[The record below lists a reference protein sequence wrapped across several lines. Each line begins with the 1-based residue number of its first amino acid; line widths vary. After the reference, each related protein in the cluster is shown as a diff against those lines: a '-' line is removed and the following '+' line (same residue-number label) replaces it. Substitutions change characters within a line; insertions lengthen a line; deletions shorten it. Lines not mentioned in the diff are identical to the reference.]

1 MYFVLTQHTSAPFRS
16 LAGDRATAVGAL
28 ACVTSEPVMD
38 APCTTVAAFLSF
50 SSLAAFCSPVSHLSD
65 PPSASEGEV
74 NFPLSRSAHRTDAD
88 GPCGPTDSTVR
99 ANDLK
104 AGAPRSANPIT
115 LRAAGG
121 ARWSSRFVGETCSNV
136 ILRFI
141 KKHRMSAR
149 LSDPFSINPATFRS
163 DDFNVRSS
171 CDGRSHVWR
180 RFVSSDRVSL
190 CQSASE

>member
-141 KKHRMSAR
+141 KKHCMSAR
-149 LSDPFSINPATFRS
+149 LSDPFSINPANFPS
-163 DDFNVRSS
+163 
-171 CDGRSHVWR
+171 
-180 RFVSSDRVSL
+180 
-190 CQSASE
+190 